1 MIIKKRQIARF
12 CSQLRMLL
20 GSGVPLLQSLSIVSN
35 ILKDKRY
42 ETVIQRISEG
52 ESLADAMSGHFPPM
66 VTSSIESAER
76 VGSLEETLGRLAR
89 YYEERAEVEDKIK
102 SALIY
107 PCFVLSLCFLSL
119 VILFVFVLPG
129 FKDLFADLG
138 ADLPLFTRIIIGS
151 GEVVSNTWYLFVTV
165 GLLGIF
171 IAARFKEKWLL
182 KIRFVSRGQIIQ
194 SFKTLGSLLQGG
206 VSITQA
212 LDSAANASRIKV
224 FQRIVFEVKEAIE
237 NGERLSQV
245 LSNYGIFPQEA
256 IQMIAVGE
264 NSGKLGEMLVN
275 IADFYE
281 KEKELFIKRF
291 TSMLEPALTLTVGI
305 VVGIIAIAMFLP
317 MVNMISK
324 LQ

>member
-1 MIIKKRQIARF
+1 MRKRGIARF

-20 GSGVPLLQSLSIVSN
+20 GSGVPLLEALSIVSN
-35 ILKDKRY
+35 ILKDKCC
-42 ETVIQRISEG
+42 EMVIQRISEG
-52 ESLADAMSGHFPPM
+52 ESLADAMKEVFPPL

-76 VGSLEETLGRLAR
+76 VGSLEEALGRLTK

-107 PCFVLSLCFLSL
+107 PCFVLTLCFLSL

-129 FKDLFADLG
+129 FKSLFADLG
-138 ADLPLFTRIIIGS
+138 AELPLFSRVIIGS
-151 GEVVSNTWYLFVTV
+151 GELVSNFWYLFVLFFLAV
-165 GLLGIF
+165 II
-171 IAARFKEKWLL
+171 IAARLREKWLL
-182 KIRFVSRGQIIQ
+182 KIRFISRGEIIQ
-194 SFKTLGSLLQGG
+194 AFKTVGSLLQGG

-212 LDSAANASRIKV
+212 LDSAANASRIKT
-224 FQRIVFEVKEAIE
+224 FQKIIAEVKEAIE
-237 NGERLSQV
+237 NGERLSHV
-245 LSNYGIFPQEA
+245 LGTYRMFPSEA

-264 NSGKLGEMLVN
+264 NSGKLGEMLIN